1 VQAVRAVLA
10 ETANPEKPDEVNVSR
25 PSDALAA
32 KDAVDDTFTGL
43 FLGLGAVALIVGGIG
58 IANVMVISVLERRGE
73 IGLRRALGATRRHVR
88 LQFLCESLLLSLL
101 GGAAGVA
108 VGVAIV
114 AGYSTTRGWTPVF
127 PPDALLGGLAAAL
140 VIGAV
145 AGLYPAMR
153 AARLAPTE
161 ALRTV

>member
-1 VQAVRAVLA
+1 M
-10 ETANPEKPDEVNVSR
+10 SR

-73 IGLRRALGATRRHVR
+73 IGLRRALGATRGHVR
-88 LQFLCESLLLSLL
+88 
-101 GGAAGVA
+101 AAVPVRVAAALAARRRRGVG

-114 AGYSTTRGWTPVF
+114 AGYSATRGWTPVF

-161 ALRTV
+161 ALRGA